1 MRTLLIV
8 AVLLVLLG
16 ATCSVGLAQLGV
28 GVKVPLAVFAQLRL
42 SPSFA
47 LEAGLPLGVIG
58 VGLAVNATAK
68 LYLSE
73 INLAGLLSR
82 PFAGAGLSLFFGR
95 AIVTGVHALVGLEFI
110 IPQTPLRV
118 FGELGLSYVSFLG
131 FGGLGIGGDLG
142 VRFDF

>member
-1 MRTLLIV
+1 MRILLIV
-8 AVLLVLLG
+8 TVLLVLLG
-16 ATCSVGLAQLGV
+16 AICSDGLAQLGV

-47 LEAGLPLGVIG
+47 VEVGLPLGVVGI
-58 VGLAVNATAK
+58 GLAVNATAK

-82 PFAGAGLSLFFGR
+82 PFAGAGFSLFLGR
-95 AIVTGVHALVGLEFI
+95 ALVTGVHALVGLEFTV
-110 IPQTPLRV
+110 PQTPLSL

-131 FGGLGIGGDLG
+131 FGG
-142 VRFDF
+142 